1 MCLRSTLPVLL
12 LIIIAAIVLSSPTT
26 VSARSSQSFSDALE
40 EIQNN
45 LNYEFQN
52 IELLRRAMTDSSYSE
67 ENDKDFGILA
77 QSQSSSS
84 FSLALETLQKHLNYE
99 FKNIGLLRR
108 AMTHSSY
115 SEENNK
121 AFGILGQSIIETTV
135 ALRAMIKDIDISSK
149 DLNDKISEVSKVDT
163 SCAVDGMR
171 LGLQNV
177 VRVSSSTDS
186 STSSIVCGAFRAIFA
201 AVALDTGKSDD
212 ASNVFWMVHGG
223 AGKAVPITNQPKTL
237 RHIGYKTRF
246 GNHMIQLN
254 ILIELLGLGVRFEGK
269 TKNLVRLRSFPFTVP
284 ADLETYQN
292 SAPETNQK
300 HLSCDC
306 YQISAQPRLSSSFSA
321 SLETLQKHLNYGIF
335 RNVVLSTPCNTT
347 RLFVRTTKKF
357 SVLVEEQ
364 IETTMWIPLVLL
376 MECGQMLWTIALDSG
391 KCDDAHNVFWAVH
404 GGDGKGFISEGK
416 IQSVELWLVSLKGQ
430 FE

>member
-1 MCLRSTLPVLL
+1 MGNMQLLSSLPVFF
-12 LIIIAAIVLSSPTT
+12 IIISVVFYSLPP
-26 VSARSSQSFSDALE
+26 VSARSQSTQLQIHPYYDCD
-40 EIQNN
+40 
-45 LNYEFQN
+45 FQN
-52 IELLRRAMTDSSYSE
+52 
-67 ENDKDFGILA
+67 DK
-77 QSQSSSS
+77 
-84 FSLALETLQKHLNYE
+84 
-99 FKNIGLLRR
+99 
-108 AMTHSSY
+108 
-115 SEENNK
+115 
-121 AFGILGQSIIETTV
+121 V
-135 ALRAMIKDIDISSK
+135 SSK
-149 DLNDKISEVSKVDT
+149 DLNSTVSKV
-163 SCAVDGMR
+163 SAR
-171 LGLQNV
+171 SQ
-177 VRVSSSTDS
+177 SSPPWHIDLETYLNFYKSTRPS
-186 STSSIVCGAFRAIFA
+186 LFHR
-201 AVALDTGKSDD
+201 
-212 ASNVFWMVHGG
+212 
-223 AGKAVPITNQPKTL
+223 TL
-237 RHIGYKTRF
+237 
-246 GNHMIQLN
+246 
-254 ILIELLGLGVRFEGK
+254 GK

-416 IQSVELWLVSLKGQ
+416 IQSVELWLVRLKGNLNNVTAEQAKLQ
-430 FE
+430 FTFFSETSKSNV